1 MKSIDSDIPFV
12 SQMFHSKFRE
22 VGDKINV
29 EYLLPCKKDEFEVQK
44 LKEFMVELWKGM
56 IKNICL

>member
-1 MKSIDSDIPFV
+1 
-12 SQMFHSKFRE
+12 
-22 VGDKINV
+22 
-29 EYLLPCKKDEFEVQK
+29 LLPCKKDEFEVQK